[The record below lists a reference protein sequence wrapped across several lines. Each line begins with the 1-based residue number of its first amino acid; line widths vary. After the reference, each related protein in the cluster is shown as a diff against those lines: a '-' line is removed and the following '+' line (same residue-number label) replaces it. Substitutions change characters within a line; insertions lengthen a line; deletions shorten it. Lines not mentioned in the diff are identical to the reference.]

1 MAEVGDTV
9 RYLNA
14 VGGGRIAK
22 IEGKIAYVDEPDGLT
37 TKKRR
42 QAPTPE
48 KARLPNR
55 ALTRQTRLTSSL
67 KLP

>member
-22 IEGKIAYVDEPDGLT
+22 IEGKIAYVDLP
-37 TKKRR
+37 KKLR

>member
-22 IEGKIAYVDEPDGLT
+22 IEGKIAYVDEPDGFT
-37 TKKRR
+37 TP
-42 QAPTPE
+42 A
-48 KARLPNR
+48 
-55 ALTRQTRLTSSL
+55 SV
-67 KLP
+67 